1 MAQVADSIEAE
12 VRVDERVDAELG
24 VVALLLL
31 LAVVVVVVVVVVRL
45 LSIDSEGLVGRCRVG
60 AVDGRS

>member
-1 MAQVADSIEAE
+1 MHEADSLEAD
-12 VRVDERVDAELG
+12 VSVDERVEAELG

-31 LAVVVVVVVVVVRL
+31 WLWLVEAARS
-45 LSIDSEGLVGRCRVG
+45 LSIDSEGRVGRCRVG

>member
-1 MAQVADSIEAE
+1 MAQAADSLEAD

-24 VVALLLL
+24 VVALLL
-31 LAVVVVVVVVVVRL
+31 VVTVAKL

-60 AVDGRS
+60 AVEGRS

>member
-1 MAQVADSIEAE
+1 MAQVADSLEAD

-31 LAVVVVVVVVVVRL
+31 LGVVVKL
-45 LSIDSEGLVGRCRVG
+45 LSIDSEGRVGRCRVG